1 MKLTDFPPEII
12 YIYQSYLNHEDNRYF
27 LNTCQHHFQKLKKKL
42 IYFSLNSIYSR
53 EYLTSDEFRF
63 KVLNRIEDCTKQISL
78 NLFKSP
84 HIVLSLQNYQ
94 VHKLIL
100 PYNNYYCDMRDIAHS
115 ITCLHHVSGIT
126 NDLIFPKIQ
135 ELIVDNAD
143 HLTNVNN
150 FCHLTKLRITRAH
163 FSDVTPLQNIP
174 DLTISRCNDIQN
186 FSPLGRGRQKKLSI
200 IECDNLRSVP
210 NFPSLYTLHIES
222 CDNLQDVSSLY
233 GIPCLTLLRCNKI
246 NDISKLGNHQSLN
259 ISYCSY
265 RLIGYDSLTT
275 VRHICL
281 IACDISDLSVLKNA
295 KSVELAECKSIT
307 DIKPLQNV
315 QRLSLHE
322 GQYSSQDFEHCPLLR
337 HLTVSDY
344 EKEDLI
350 NFPQLSLLSLSIDL
364 FDGEFQSY
372 YFINSL
378 QHLTIKQV
386 PCLINLINKGETHY
400 FNNLQSLTIV
410 HCSDLTHVNGLGE
423 IPTIRLSECRGLVDI
438 SGLGKNRCVEINLC
452 WGLTK
457 VASLATVPV
466 VIIRCCPEIEDLTLL
481 TQVPRLQ
488 IEDSPSYRY

>member
-1 MKLTDFPPEII
+1 MKLTDLPPEII
-12 YIYQSYLNHEDNRYF
+12 YISQSYLNNEDNRYF
-27 LNTCQHHFQKLKKKL
+27 MNTCQHYFQKFKKKS
-42 IYFSLNSIYSR
+42 IYFSLNRVYSK

-78 NLFKSP
+78 NLSKSS
-84 HIVLSLQNYQ
+84 HIVPLLQNYRI
-94 VHKLIL
+94 HKLVL
-100 PYNNYYCDMRDIAHS
+100 PYNNYYCDMKDIAHS
-115 ITCLHHVSGIT
+115 ITCLHHVSEIT
-126 NDLIFPKIQ
+126 NDLLFPKIQ

-143 HLTNVNN
+143 HLTDVHN
-150 FCHLTKLRITRAH
+150 FSHLTKLRITRAH

-174 DLTISRCNDIQN
+174 DLTISRCNDIHDL
-186 FSPLGRGRQKKLSI
+186 SPLGRGRQKKLSI
-200 IECDNLRSVP
+200 IECDNLISVP
-210 NFPSLYTLHIES
+210 TFPSLYALHVES
-222 CDNLQDVSSLY
+222 CDNLRDVSPLY
-233 GIPCLTLLRCNKI
+233 GIPCLTLLRCNKV
-246 NDISKLGNHQSLN
+246 NDISKLGNHHKLN

-265 RLIGYDSLTT
+265 RLRGYDSLAT

-281 IACDISDLSVLKNA
+281 IACDISDLSVLRNA

-337 HLTVSDY
+337 HLTISHY

-350 NFPQLSLLSLSIDL
+350 NFPQLSLLSLFIDL
-364 FDGEFQSY
+364 FYMEFQSY
-372 YFINSL
+372 YFLKSL
-378 QHLTIKQV
+378 RHLTIKQV

-400 FNNLQSLTIV
+400 FSHLQSLTIV
-410 HCSDLTHVNGLGE
+410 HCSDLTHVYGLGE
-423 IPTIRLSECRGLVDI
+423 IPTIRLSECRSLVDI
-438 SGLGKNRCVEINLC
+438 SALGRNRCVEINSC

-466 VIIRCCPEIEDLTLL
+466 VIIRGCPDIEDLTSLS
-481 TQVPRLQ
+481 QVPRLR